1 MGSLDFAHAAL
12 ILILWSFVVA
22 GAVSFGLREL
32 DGLSV
37 RGCCELE
44 AAAWSVWAQFSGLSV
59 HLCVWILC
67 TSFRSSMTCWIGSS
81 CVTLLFIAIMRSATA
96 LYAGYVCFL

>member
-22 GAVSFGLREL
+22 GAVSFVLREL

-37 RGCCELE
+37 RGCSRELGA
-44 AAAWSVWAQFSGLSV
+44 AAAWSV
-59 HLCVWILC
+59 
-67 TSFRSSMTCWIGSS
+67 
-81 CVTLLFIAIMRSATA
+81 
-96 LYAGYVCFL
+96 

>member
-1 MGSLDFAHAAL
+1 MGRKHLPKLNAIQMGSLDFAHAAL

-37 RGCCELE
+37 RGCSRELGA
-44 AAAWSVWAQFSGLSV
+44 AAAWSV
-59 HLCVWILC
+59 
-67 TSFRSSMTCWIGSS
+67 
-81 CVTLLFIAIMRSATA
+81 
-96 LYAGYVCFL
+96 